1 MTIGEFPPRHE
12 KSWLQVDRAELC
24 FALGLYVSFITPGA
38 WSPLSRTL
46 AELVK
51 EGDKLVSPPPR
62 VSSSFFP
69 PGCFA
74 PLERQT

>member
-1 MTIGEFPPRHE
+1 M
-12 KSWLQVDRAELC
+12 
-24 FALGLYVSFITPGA
+24 SFLTPAA

-51 EGDKLVSPPPR
+51 VGDKLVSPPPR
-62 VSSSFFP
+62 VSPSFFP